1 MLPPMDDARAVLDYW
16 FGSGSRADPALEA
29 RMRFWFG
36 GDPREQQL
44 QRDAEIRERFGD
56 LMQRAERGELDAWAD
71 GPRRRLALILL
82 LDQFP
87 RNAYRGTARAF
98 AADSKALALALSGM
112 QAGADAA
119 LSPAE
124 RLFFYMPL
132 QHAESPEAQDES
144 VAAFRRLLAE
154 APQDSR
160 AMFESALQYAELHR
174 DIVRRFGRF
183 PYRNRVLGRATTP
196 EELAWLRDAPTFG
209 QGS

>member
-1 MLPPMDDARAVLDYW
+1 MDDPRAVLDWW
-16 FGSGSRADPALEA
+16 FGRGGRADPALEA

-36 GDPREQQL
+36 GDTQEQQL
-44 QRDAEIRERFGD
+44 QRDAEIRARFGE
-56 LMQRAERGELDAWAD
+56 LMARAERGELDAWAD

-87 RNAYRGTARAF
+87 RNVYRGTARAF
-98 AADSKALALALSGM
+98 ATDDRALALALSGM

-124 RLFFYMPL
+124 RMFFYMPL
-132 QHAESPEAQDES
+132 QHAESPEVQEES

-154 APQDSR
+154 APQESS
-160 AMFESALQYAELHR
+160 AVFEASLKYAELHR